1 MVKQGEHILRSL
13 ILIITAT
20 IVALPVS
27 AKDIPIESDFKTN
40 GEQSQAQ
47 AAASIVKASGYR
59 CDSIAAFTISPQS
72 MFGGGVK
79 YTIYCNGYQYGYS
92 IVDKGGRPEVTVE

>member
-1 MVKQGEHILRSL
+1 MSRLLVFLS
-13 ILIITAT
+13 AA
-20 IVALPVS
+20 IVAFPVS
-27 AKDIPIESDFKTN
+27 AKDIPIESDFQTN
-40 GEQSQAQ
+40 GERSQAQ
-47 AAASIVKASGYR
+47 AAAIIVKGYGYR

>member
-1 MVKQGEHILRSL
+1 MSRVIALLS
-13 ILIITAT
+13 TA
-20 IVALPVS
+20 IVAFQVS
-27 AKDIPIESDFKTN
+27 AKEIPIESDFQTN
-40 GEQSQAQ
+40 GERSQAQ
-47 AAASIVKASGYR
+47 SAAVIVKASGYR
-59 CDSIAAFTISPQS
+59 CDSISAFTIGSQS

>member
-1 MVKQGEHILRSL
+1 MGRLLVFLS
-13 ILIITAT
+13 AA

-27 AKDIPIESDFKTN
+27 AKDIPIESDFQTN
-40 GEQSQAQ
+40 GERSQAQ
-47 AAASIVKASGYR
+47 AAALIVKGYGYR